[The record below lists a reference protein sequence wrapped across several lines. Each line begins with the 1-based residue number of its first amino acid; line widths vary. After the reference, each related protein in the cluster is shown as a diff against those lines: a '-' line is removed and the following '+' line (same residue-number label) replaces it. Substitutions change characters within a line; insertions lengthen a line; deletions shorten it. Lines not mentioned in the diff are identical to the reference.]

1 MSKVQPIPAPDSGK
15 KKILVVTNDSTVAL
29 TNKLESA
36 GELYGGRVTEIRDFV
51 KSIEKEF
58 GNEGSNTVDVS
69 FGLITTYFGFVPSTY
84 CITRYA
90 YAMSDKDQYQL
101 TQDKRD
107 YAGTLEFVSRG
118 YDRVLICVPKEMFR
132 ILVDNNALHDG
143 KIIAV
148 TTKEFKG
155 LCEERGWTYLE
166 RKGARLGKENAEQVR
181 QILRDLTA

>member
-1 MSKVQPIPAPDSGK
+1 MLFRS
-15 KKILVVTNDSTVAL
+15 
-29 TNKLESA
+29 
-36 GELYGGRVTEIRDFV
+36 VTEIRDFV